1 LNKRGSFGHPCG
13 CVWPARARS
22 PPGEASEEPADPM
35 RPPPAVPRQR
45 TAWARAHARASPSGA
60 GRSTLDVARADTSDG
75 GGPDGSAVDQ
85 ARAEA
90 RPRTTPGLGSAP
102 TPGPSSHASPA
113 TGSGRSRMTTVQ
125 WGGTRYMLPS
135 SLMCQRLGAVPYEF
149 HESCT
154 CSHRCFGLQ
163 YRNRGLLRRHHAV
176 HAWMV
181 GDPSLP
187 GLFTGGYAGS
197 GCQGL

>member
-1 LNKRGSFGHPCG
+1 VTERLNKRGSFGHPCRR
-13 CVWPARARS
+13 VWPARARS

-90 RPRTTPGLGSAP
+90 RPRTTPGLGSAH

-113 TGSGRSRMTTVQ
+113 TGDGRSRMTTVQ
-125 WGGTRYMLPS
+125 WGGT
-135 SLMCQRLGAVPYEF
+135 
-149 HESCT
+149 
-154 CSHRCFGLQ
+154 
-163 YRNRGLLRRHHAV
+163 LRRQDLGHRLRTLQHLIN
-176 HAWMV
+176 HNW
-181 GDPSLP
+181 PSARPP
-187 GLFTGGYAGS
+187 GSSPCWS
-197 GCQGL
+197 GPPPRPARRASA